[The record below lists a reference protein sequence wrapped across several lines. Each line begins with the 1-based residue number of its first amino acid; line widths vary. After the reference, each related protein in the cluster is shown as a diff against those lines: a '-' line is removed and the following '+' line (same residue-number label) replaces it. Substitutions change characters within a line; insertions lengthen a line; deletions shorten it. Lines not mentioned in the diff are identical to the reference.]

1 MGLIKK
7 AANFTVLSIEGLG
20 EMTPVEIE
28 AALSKGRIKDIKGMG
43 DSEAFGFCKVND
55 PFDFALSY
63 GSGVLGFGLRH
74 DKKKISKG
82 LFKKLYRAELRQTVL
97 NKQTTKKVR
106 LSKEEKQYAREEV
119 LARMYSEATPIEKVA
134 EVILN
139 SQDGVAFLGTTNPY
153 QVDGFCQCL
162 KKVLPEAE
170 VTVWNPKAIEHET
183 KGTKENYQNALL
195 TWILSN
201 SLNDSSR
208 GWVPQSAKFFDG
220 VSTISV
226 KSDQELPTEAWF
238 SSFKDRVVDAI
249 SFSLIEKDRGVDLS
263 LSRGSWCFR
272 GVKFSPEIAHED
284 VESALFERFTSLSE
298 VVSRVKKIVEE
309 FNEIR
314 GTDKESA
321 FWEQMHIDAKEKIK
335 SEVEQ

>member
-7 AANFTVLSIEGLG
+7 AANFTVLSVEGLG
-20 EMTPVEIE
+20 EMTPIQIE
-28 AALSKGRIKDIKGMG
+28 TALSKGRIKDIKGVG
-43 DSEAFGFCKVND
+43 DPEAFGFCKVND

-74 DKKKISKG
+74 DKKKISSG
-82 LFKKLYRAELRQTVL
+82 LFKKLYRAELRKIVM
-97 NKQTTKKVR
+97 NKQSTRKVR

-119 LARMYSEATPIEKVA
+119 LARMYSEASPIEKVA

-139 SQDGVAFLGTTNPY
+139 CQDGIAFLGATNPY
-153 QVDGFCQCL
+153 QIDGFCQSL
-162 KKVLPEAE
+162 RKVLPD
-170 VTVWNPKAIEHET
+170 VQVSIWNPKAVDNET

-208 GWVPQSAKFFDG
+208 GWVPQSAKFYDG
-220 VSTISV
+220 VSTVSV
-226 KSDQELPTEAWF
+226 KSDQELPSEAWF

-272 GVKFSPEIAHED
+272 GVKFNPEVAHED
-284 VESALFERFTSLSE
+284 LESALFERFNSLNE

-314 GTDKESA
+314 GTAKESA
-321 FWEQMHIDAKEKIK
+321 FWEQMHLSLIHI
-335 SEVEQ
+335 